1 MAQSYDQ
8 NFDFS
13 AEHCGFTAAG
23 LVDVIKPK
31 DGVPF
36 SFTTGTAP
44 FSSLKRCSELIRT
57 IRVFFFF
64 RRICLMP
71 SLVQGRLNSER
82 TFSAMVKKL
91 IIPMISFAAEI
102 TYKRE
107 IVRVPS
113 LSQAKD
119 VAAFHEMV
127 LHRRIIS
134 RVAAWR

>member
-1 MAQSYDQ
+1 
-8 NFDFS
+8 
-13 AEHCGFTAAG
+13 
-23 LVDVIKPK
+23 
-31 DGVPF
+31 
-36 SFTTGTAP
+36 
-44 FSSLKRCSELIRT
+44 
-57 IRVFFFF
+57 
-64 RRICLMP
+64 MP
-71 SLVQGRLNSER
+71 SLVRGCLNSER
-82 TFSAMVKKL
+82 TFAAMVKKL